1 MLPST
6 ILTVHISAKSTYE
19 KTKVNTSSLSQSLR
33 STHLLYNPWQIS
45 ATKLKLAQRNLIG
58 CENRESTNCVV
69 CCVFKQNLNVF
80 TITIFTRLMN
90 NIRCIIP
97 NACLWGFFFKLLIF
111 FSHELFFSYLLDEK
125 CISCSYLTQYRNTAP
140 CHFSKQWLNLQMYKE
155 EQRRSLILGY
165 RRYSYHCI
173 IIFSCSRDQLKTYS
187 LITI

>member
-69 CCVFKQNLNVF
+69 CCVFKQNLNVI

-97 NACLWGFFFKLLIF
+97 LHVYGVF
-111 FSHELFFSYLLDEK
+111 FS
-125 CISCSYLTQYRNTAP
+125 N
-140 CHFSKQWLNLQMYKE
+140 
-155 EQRRSLILGY
+155 
-165 RRYSYHCI
+165 YSYFFHTN
-173 IIFSCSRDQLKTYS
+173 FSFHTF
-187 LITI
+187 